1 MRNVFLTSTRKA
13 RHMEIVKPLN
23 SLGIQKT
30 FRLNKFVVIIS
41 LGKPIIVL
49 LKIILTF
56 LRKSYFIS

>member
-1 MRNVFLTSTRKA
+1 
-13 RHMEIVKPLN
+13 MEIGETVEFIRHSKN
-23 SLGIQKT
+23 ISIKQV
-30 FRLNKFVVIIS
+30 VVIIS